1 MPRSF
6 ENSKEAALG
15 FRDQLREARLKAQ
28 ADAEAF
34 EEIVFVL
41 ERLGCYLMEEQ
52 GDLGKYKEFV
62 IGLASR
68 SPLFHS
74 VPDAY
79 RDLHIPFPIL
89 YDRVRRAR
97 NEAMHGG
104 AAARYA
110 TAHAV
115 ELALVLE
122 DALMNSYD
130 KISDFMVRNVICAE
144 MWQPLSFIRQT
155 MLASSFSCL
164 PVKAAHDAKPLW
176 ELVSDKALAQYLRCG
191 SNGGLSKDL
200 LLQPLKEAKAN
211 GIILPVARTYGAI
224 DQVRD
229 VLAGW
234 DGQPVLVVRQNT
246 GDLLGILTPY
256 DLL

>member
-1 MPRSF
+1 M
-6 ENSKEAALG
+6 SKEVALS

-34 EEIVFVL
+34 EDIVFVL
-41 ERLGCYLMEEQ
+41 ERLGCYLRKEQ
-52 GDLGKYKEFV
+52 GDLGKYERYIV
-62 IGLASR
+62 GLASR
-68 SPLFHS
+68 SPLFHA
-74 VPDAY
+74 VPDAF
-79 RDLHIPFPIL
+79 RELHIPFPIL
-89 YDRVRRAR
+89 YDRVRQAR
-97 NEAMHGG
+97 NDAMHGG

-110 TAHAV
+110 TSHAV
-115 ELALVLE
+115 ELAVVLE

-130 KISDFMVRNVICAE
+130 KVSDFMVRNVICAE

-164 PVKAAHDAKPLW
+164 PVKAEHGGKPLW

-191 SNGGLSKDL
+191 PNGGLLKDML
-200 LLQPLKEAKAN
+200 VQPLGEAKTN
-211 GIILPVARTYGAI
+211 GIILPVARTCVAT
-224 DQVRD
+224 DTVRD

-234 DGQPVLVVRQNT
+234 DGQPVLVLRQNK
-246 GDLLGILTPY
+246 GELLGILTPY

>member
-1 MPRSF
+1 MPRSP
-6 ENSKEAALG
+6 EISKEVALA

-34 EEIVFVL
+34 EDIVFVL
-41 ERLGCYLMEEQ
+41 ERLGCYLNKKQ
-52 GDLGKYKEFV
+52 GDLGKYKERIV
-62 IGLASR
+62 GVASR
-68 SPLFHS
+68 SPLFYT
-74 VPDAY
+74 VPDAF
-79 RDLHIPFPIL
+79 RELHIPFPIL

-97 NEAMHGG
+97 NDAMHGG

-110 TAHAV
+110 TSHAV

-130 KISDFMVRNVICAE
+130 KASDFMVRNVICAE

-164 PVKAAHDAKPLW
+164 PVKAEQDGKPLW

-191 SNGGLSKDL
+191 SNGGLLKDL
-200 LLQPLKEAKAN
+200 LVQPLKEAKRN
-211 GIILPVARTYGAI
+211 GFTLLEARTCGAT
-224 DQVRD
+224 DAVRD
-229 VLAGW
+229 V
-234 DGQPVLVVRQNT
+234 RFR
-246 GDLLGILTPY
+246 
-256 DLL
+256 